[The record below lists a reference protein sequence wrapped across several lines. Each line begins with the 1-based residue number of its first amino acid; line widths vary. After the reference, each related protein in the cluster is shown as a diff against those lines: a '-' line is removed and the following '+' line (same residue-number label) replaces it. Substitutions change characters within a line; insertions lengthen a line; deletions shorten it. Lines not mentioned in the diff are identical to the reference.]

1 MAFACFRRRQ
11 REEAFATEPH
21 EPADGS
27 ALSAVHTALT
37 YKSEAPSFPGYL
49 GRRREAAAP
58 SEGRSHEATSH
69 PLPEWRHSR
78 DSARPYF
85 SSTRRISSV
94 WCCLSLLVCYI
105 HCIVK
110 ATGDA
115 HHHEKNPAAKSLALR
130 KKTLY
135 APQPLAGEVLLS
147 CPFGFDMVE
156 GDCVKAEIM
165 KPQLICPYG
174 SFQNQQG
181 ACLITDSVLPERVCP
196 SGFEPYEKGCI
207 RKTVI
212 QPLPLCPP
220 LFHTSDETGALLCVK
235 PVGEHPQW
243 ICDVGVPEGPV
254 CVQRHVTPPSAQCPD
269 GFVLEQGKCIRWIRT
284 GVTYTCPP
292 GFEALGDPQ
301 NPVCYLDRE
310 VAGIPFCRPPF
321 ILQGG
326 VCIHRDRYEP
336 VPICPE
342 GFHYDKETGQC
353 RRVRLG
359 RAVPQCKEGW
369 VYLQERNKCVME
381 EEPTLICPAKSNHF
395 LTKGG
400 APALAKDGC
409 AEVETETPVYAC
421 HEGETAVFVGSD
433 DRSGALPPA
442 ALPNPPPAQALPG
455 AAGLAKGLGKHHK
468 GKGGPVP
475 DWGPPPS
482 EGPLEDKQGGLLDVT
497 HDKSKAPLG
506 VGKGLSK
513 HHKGKGGS
521 GLDWGPPRLPPE
533 GPVDDIQQEAFLR
546 ASFDKGE
553 PALPP
558 VATPAARVGKGLG
571 KHHKGKGGKG
581 VDGGQPIHSAE
592 GTSGEQQGVLLG
604 PVFHDKSKAADR
616 DHHKKAVF
624 TDGALLAEE
633 GFSHTK
639 DETQLTGGPPADG
652 SPTSTWQRRAWGPF
666 EAAVSPLGGGE
677 GNKGAPA
684 TRDEG
689 PSGKEPPITG
699 KEEKGGPPHI
709 KEGAMEAGKG
719 LSSKTKGKEVGPP
732 VIEGPQMLCETLE
745 VSLEALRLEC
755 PPGSTPTVSK
765 VLGGQSCREIKRQPA
780 EAVCET
786 PGAELQVDGFCLWQE
801 KMDPL
806 IACVE
811 PETDFDLSS
820 NMCVRAEYT
829 PATPICPAGLVFE
842 ALNNMCGGFET
853 LPPNWTCPEGFL
865 LQHAV
870 SQDPKEVLGDKDVVG
885 PGGVP
890 KAKKKGKKAASPI
903 WGSAQCEQV
912 ELAAVQIV
920 CPGFFLV
927 GGDCV
932 KHTRAEPTAV
942 DTQGSA
948 FPCVLRGSG
957 VSCGHKGPWITEIRE
972 ELVGDDSHF
981 GFDTKKNRRGRNPP
995 AFAALLA
1002 GAAAAAVARRSWRQL
1017 TPPGGRLLVVL
1028 MVQPYAWSCFGVAA
1042 FESNMLLPKE
1052 Q

>member
-1 MAFACFRRRQ
+1 MAFACKQ
-11 REEAFATEPH
+11 RGLQCEEASAAEPL
-21 EPADGS
+21 EPADDG
-27 ALSAVHTALT
+27 ALPSTSSPAT
-37 YKSEAPSFPGYL
+37 YNSKAPSIPGCL
-49 GRRREAAAP
+49 GRREEEAAP
-58 SEGRSHEATSH
+58 SERRGHVATSR
-69 PLPEWRHSR
+69 PLRERQPSR
-78 DSARPYF
+78 DAARG
-85 SSTRRISSV
+85 SSSSSHRKSPTY
-94 WCCLSLLVCYI
+94 WCLPLLICCLS
-105 HCIVK
+105 CIVG
-110 ATGDA
+110 AAGDA

-181 ACLITDSVLPERVCP
+181 ACVITDSVLPERVCP

-235 PVGEHPQW
+235 PIGEVPQW
-243 ICDVGVPEGPV
+243 VCDVGVPEGPV
-254 CVQRHVTPPSAQCPD
+254 CVQRQVTPPSAQCPD
-269 GFVLEQGKCIRWIRT
+269 GFVLEQGKCMRWTRT
-284 GVTYTCPP
+284 GVAYSCPS

-301 NPVCYLDRE
+301 SPVCLLDRE
-310 VAGIPFCRPPF
+310 VAGIPSCRPPF
-321 ILQGG
+321 VLQGG
-326 VCIHRDRYEP
+326 VCLHKDRYEP

-359 RAVPQCKEGW
+359 RSVPQCKEGW
-369 VYLQERNKCVME
+369 VYVEERNKCVME
-381 EEPTLICPAKSNHF
+381 EEPTLICPPQSNHF

-409 AEVETETPVYAC
+409 AEVETEAPVYAC
-421 HEGETAVFVGSD
+421 HEGETAVFVGSE
-433 DRSGALPPA
+433 DRSGSLPPA
-442 ALPNPPPAQALPG
+442 APPPPPPEAVGP
-455 AAGLAKGLGKHHK
+455 AKGLSEPPLPPAAPPAAGVGKGFAKHHK
-468 GKGGPVP
+468 GKSGKGAE
-475 DWGPPPS
+475 WGPS
-482 EGPLEDKQGGLLDVT
+482 PLL
-497 HDKSKAPLG
+497 
-506 VGKGLSK
+506 
-513 HHKGKGGS
+513 
-521 GLDWGPPRLPPE
+521 PE
-533 GPVDDIQQEAFLR
+533 GAP
-546 ASFDKGE
+546 
-553 PALPP
+553 
-558 VATPAARVGKGLG
+558 T
-571 KHHKGKGGKG
+571 
-581 VDGGQPIHSAE
+581 
-592 GTSGEQQGVLLG
+592 EQQGGAMLG
-604 PVFHDKSKAADR
+604 PLPHDKSKAAVWG
-616 DHHKKAVF
+616 HHKKATFADV
-624 TDGALLAEE
+624 ALLAEE
-633 GFSHTK
+633 GPRHPKDATQRAGGTPK
-639 DETQLTGGPPADG
+639 DE
-652 SPTSTWQRRAWGPF
+652 SPTGMWQRRAWGPS
-666 EAAVSPLGGGE
+666 EAAVPPLAGGE
-677 GNKGAPA
+677 VSLRRLQGKKGAA
-684 TRDEG
+684 ASWEEG
-689 PSGKEPPITG
+689 LPGKEPPIAG
-699 KEEKGGPPHI
+699 KG
-709 KEGAMEAGKG
+709 KEGAPPHKKGWAVEADK
-719 LSSKTKGKEVGPP
+719 LPPSQAKGKEGGPP
-732 VIEGPQMLCETLE
+732 VIGGPQMLCETLE

-780 EAVCET
+780 QAVCEI

-820 NMCVRAEYT
+820 SMCVRAEYT
-829 PATPICPAGLVFE
+829 RATPICPPGLVFE
-842 ALNNMCGGFET
+842 ALNDMCAGLET

-870 SQDPKEVLGDKDVVG
+870 SQDPKELLGDRDVIG

-890 KAKKKGKKAASPI
+890 KVKKKSKKAATPL

-920 CPGFFLV
+920 CPVGYSQGKNKMGKTETCIADKQVQGTFTCEPGFFLV

-957 VSCGHKGPWITEIRE
+957 VSCGHKGPWITEVHE

-981 GFDTKKNRRGRNPP
+981 GFETKRNKRGRN
-995 AFAALLA
+995 
-1002 GAAAAAVARRSWRQL
+1002 
-1017 TPPGGRLLVVL
+1017 
-1028 MVQPYAWSCFGVAA
+1028 
-1042 FESNMLLPKE
+1042 
-1052 Q
+1052 